1 MFPLTLPPF
10 SIAILSRCRRRLT
23 RNRTAPPSRVAPA
36 APTMTK
42 AAFDS
47 RASPVSR
54 TATACEI
61 GGAESRTTSEN
72 ALLLSKTSAH
82 QSAFPASRGRT
93 IHSPSPNSA
102 QSRGASVRDASM
114 YAIQSPRPT
123 AASTTCRSSVSL
135 PLAPTTSVSRPRG
148 SPPEARARSN
158 PSTPVGIPSACGNGA
173 GNNARRDA
181 TTKADDPLGVLT
193 IDCRTV
199 AAAALMRNPVAGFRP
214 MPEETPKTWGEKT
227 KPSTVIR

>member
-1 MFPLTLPPF
+1 MFPLTLPPPPF

-36 APTMTK
+36 APTMTN

-72 ALLLSKTSAH
+72 ALLRSNTSAH
-82 QSAFPASRGRT
+82 HAAFPASGGRT
-93 IHSPSPNSA
+93 IHNFMSPNSD

-114 YAIQSPRPT
+114 YAIHSPRST
-123 AASTTCRSSVSL
+123 AASTTCRSSVSF

-148 SPPEARARSN
+148 SPPDARALSS
-158 PSTPVGIPSACGNGA
+158 PATPVGIPSASGGGA
-173 GNNARRDA
+173 GNSARSDA
-181 TTKADDPLGVLT
+181 TAMTDD
-193 IDCRTV
+193 R
-199 AAAALMRNPVAGFRP
+199 
-214 MPEETPKTWGEKT
+214 
-227 KPSTVIR
+227 